1 MTLVAAVE
9 PAEPDVTGPLAALFR
24 RVGREAVRAA
34 WPTRLPPPRRRDQIG
49 RDGKGQRMSR
59 HDFAPEEFASRLA
72 RARRAVA
79 GAGLDWL
86 VVTHPVSIHWL
97 TGGEAKS
104 YQAFQCLLLAA
115 GDRPLTLLSR
125 ASDIGEWEDDAIL
138 DEAIGWGG
146 PEPEDPIEAFARL
159 ARDRGLLSARVGLE
173 VPAYYL
179 HPQHHL
185 RLRDLLGAAL
195 VAEPSNLIH
204 DLKAAK
210 SPAELAHVRQAAAHA
225 DAALRAC
232 LAVAAPGRSELE
244 IAAEAYR
251 ALLASGCGLPA
262 STMNLV
268 SGERLAYPHGAP
280 TQRKL
285 RVGDGANIEL
295 GAAFRR
301 YTATLGRN
309 FQLGR
314 PPARLRAI
322 HDVVREAGEAMMAA
336 IRPGVPAIE
345 PHLAAKRIIADAGLD
360 AGRLHTSGYGLA
372 PGFPPSWGEP
382 LNMFGGTTAIIEEG
396 MVLTIEPPV
405 FLHAERLGA
414 RLIDNVI
421 VTATGAELLSAV
433 PREIIEIG

>member
-1 MTLVAAVE
+1 
-9 PAEPDVTGPLAALFR
+9 
-24 RVGREAVRAA
+24 
-34 WPTRLPPPRRRDQIG
+34 
-49 RDGKGQRMSR
+49 MSR
-59 HDFAPEEFASRLA
+59 HDFAPAEFASRVA
-72 RARRAVA
+72 RARGAVA
-79 GAGLDWL
+79 AAGLDWL
-86 VVTHPVSIHWL
+86 VVIHPVSIHWL

-115 GDRPLTLLSR
+115 DEKPLTLLSR
-125 ASDIGEWEDDAIL
+125 GSDIGEWRDDAIL
-138 DEAIGWGG
+138 DEAIPWGG
-146 PEPEDPIEAFARL
+146 SEPEDPIEVFARL
-159 ARDRGLLSARVGLE
+159 ARDLGLHAARVGLE

-185 RLRDLLGAAL
+185 RLRDLLGEAL
-195 VAEPSNLIH
+195 VAEPTNLIH

-210 SPAELAHVRQAAAHA
+210 SPAELAYVREAAARA

-244 IAAEAYR
+244 LAAEAYR

-268 SGERLAYPHGAP
+268 SGERLSYPHGAP
-280 TQRKL
+280 TDRRL
-285 RVGDGANIEL
+285 RAGDGANIEL

-314 PPARLRAI
+314 PPPRLRQI
-322 HDVVREAGEAMMAA
+322 HDVVRDAGEAMIAA

-345 PHLAAKRIIADAGLD
+345 PHLAAKRIIAAAGLD

-382 LNMFGGTTAIIEEG
+382 LNMFGGATGLIQEG

-405 FLHAERLGA
+405 FLHEERLGA

-421 VTATGAELLSAV
+421 VTPTGAELLSRI
-433 PREIIEIG
+433 PREIIGIG

>member
-1 MTLVAAVE
+1 
-9 PAEPDVTGPLAALFR
+9 
-24 RVGREAVRAA
+24 
-34 WPTRLPPPRRRDQIG
+34 
-49 RDGKGQRMSR
+49 MSK
-59 HDFAPEEFASRLA
+59 HDFTPEEFADRLR
-72 RARRAVA
+72 RAREAVGA
-79 GAGLDWL
+79 AGLDWL
-86 VVTHPVSIHWL
+86 VLLHPVSILWL

-115 GDRPLTLLSR
+115 EDRPLTLLSR
-125 ASDIGEWEDDAIL
+125 GSDIGEWQDDARL

-146 PEPEDPIEAFARL
+146 PEPEDPMEAFARV
-159 ARDRGLLSARVGLE
+159 ARDRGLTRARVGLE
-173 VPAYYL
+173 VPGYYL
-179 HPQHHL
+179 HPHHYL
-185 RLRDLLGAAL
+185 RLRDILGQAL
-195 VAEPSNLIH
+195 KAEPANLIH

-210 SPAELAHVRQAAAHA
+210 SPAELALTREAAARA

-232 LAVAAPGRSELE
+232 LAIAAPGRTELE
-244 IAAEAYR
+244 IAGEAYR
-251 ALLASGCGLPA
+251 ALLAAGCGLPA

-268 SGERLAYPHGAP
+268 TGERLCYPHGAP
-280 TQRKL
+280 TQRVL
-285 RVGDGANIEL
+285 RAGDGGNIEL

-309 FQLGR
+309 FQLGK

-322 HDVVREAGEAMMAA
+322 HDVVREAGAAMIAA
-336 IRPGVPAIE
+336 IRPGVPAVE
-345 PHLAAKRIIADAGLD
+345 PHLAAKRIIAAAGLD

-382 LNMFGGTTAIIEEG
+382 LNMFGGATGVIREG

-405 FLHAERLGA
+405 FLQAERLGA

-421 VTATGAELLSAV
+421 VTATGAELLSQV